1 MRWSVCVL
9 VAGLSAGMSC
19 LLHSVAEIAGAAADK
34 ADSRWIDLFP
44 GKDLKGWK
52 RVPILPDPKLDAR
65 NPWKVNATS
74 NILECDGVGLR
85 EMLLHETERTNG
97 IFHVAWRFK
106 KVGDKDDYNSGI
118 YVRTSLDAKIW
129 HQAQVA
135 VQDKAPRYADLF
147 GQTLVDGQPK
157 QFLVEGIGA
166 KLAKPPGE
174 WNTYEITFKGQKV
187 TVAVNGKQATTW
199 NDCQVQKGQVGLQA
213 EFYYIEFKDL
223 KFKSLE

>member
-1 MRWSVCVL
+1 MRLSFIAVV
-9 VAGLSAGMSC
+9 VGLAAAFSG
-19 LLHSVAEIAGAAADK
+19 LLSPVEKLAAAADK
-34 ADSRWIDLFP
+34 AEWINIFP

-52 RVPILPDPKLDAR
+52 RVPILPDPKLNER
-65 NPWKVNATS
+65 NPWKVEGK
-74 NILECDGVGLR
+74 ILQCDGIGLR

-97 IFHVAWRFK
+97 VFHVTWRFK
-106 KVGDKDDYNSGI
+106 KAGDKDDYNSGI
-118 YVRTSLDAKIW
+118 YLRTSMDAKVW

-174 WNTYEITFKGQKV
+174 WNTYEITFKGPKV
-187 TVAVNGKQATTW
+187 TVAVNGKPATTW
-199 NDCQVQKGQVGLQA
+199 NDCQVQKGHIGLQA
-213 EFYYIEFKDL
+213 EFFFIEFKDL